1 MCSRWAVNYRKTYFL
16 PLPSFDDCVESMR
29 NWLQQ
34 MDVSLKAE
42 PALGAESQQGATD
55 AAEEL
60 EKIENLHKELL
71 ERRYVQVSHCDYLL
85 KIP

>member
-1 MCSRWAVNYRKTYFL
+1 
-16 PLPSFDDCVESMR
+16 
-29 NWLQQ
+29 

-71 ERRYVQVSHCDYLL
+71 ERRYVQVSHCVYLL